1 MSKARHTDHTLIIE
15 KITDIFERADIECH
29 LAKGESTP
37 AGNYLQIRRLA
48 KDCLQ
53 AYGVEVPETE
63 DQRIKRLKKE
73 MK

>member
-1 MSKARHTDHTLIIE
+1 MNKARHTDPTLIIE
-15 KITDIFERADIECH
+15 KITHIFERADLECH
-29 LAKGESTP
+29 LSKGDSTP

-48 KDCLQ
+48 KDCLK
-53 AYGVEVPETE
+53 AYGVSVPETE